1 MSVLFSHITLRTD
14 NDETEFLIPGIPSTQ
29 DDLTDS
35 DEYDEFMERL
45 DSEQVVNVYGTAYV
59 FGEGETDT
67 ASSDDIEDIAKRIAA
82 DDNFL
87 KDECECIEEI
97 DFSFL
102 ASPEEE
108 ESMDMGGA

>member
-35 DEYDEFMERL
+35 DEYDDFMERL
-45 DSEQVVNVYGTAYV
+45 DSEQIVNVYGTAYV
-59 FGEGETDT
+59 FGEGETET
-67 ASSDDIEDIAKRIAA
+67 ASFDDIEDIAERIAA
-82 DDNFL
+82 DDDFL
-87 KDECECIEEI
+87 NDECESIEEI

-102 ASPEEE
+102 VRPAMSEETQCF
-108 ESMDMGGA
+108 D